1 MMYSKTVLVLAL
13 LALMAVLQTE
23 ATDIQVVPTLPP
35 GIWSA
40 VYSGGLSAVNTKTG
54 TYTLGGNST
63 TFFISSLLIIP
74 FLIAV
79 VILDFGIFGAYA
91 TNRDDLGPI
100 L

>member
-79 VILDFGIFGAYA
+79 VIHEPLLYNCYKEKLTFQV
-91 TNRDDLGPI
+91 
-100 L
+100 